1 MTINHECP
9 FCNQMQMIVVG
20 DENFSERQRN
30 HLAALQ
36 CSCDE
41 ARAYQEKANMTTYAE
56 AAIKDFF
63 KDDSDSVRQTLLD
76 LLPKLA
82 DWTVERIS
90 VKLEGGVSAVLKR
103 KDGSIG
109 VERIETL
116 KKVKG

>member
-1 MTINHECP
+1 MTIEHECP
-9 FCNQMQMIVVG
+9 WCGQMQLIRVG
-20 DENFSERQRN
+20 DDNFNTEQRK
-30 HLAALQ
+30 HLAAMQ
-36 CSCDE
+36 CNCDE
-41 ARAYQEKANMTTYAE
+41 AKAYQENANMTTYAA

-82 DWTVERIS
+82 DWTIEKIS
-90 VKLEGGVSAVLKR
+90 LSLEGGVKAVLKR
-103 KDGSIG
+103 KDASIG